1 MSQEKHET
9 DDKTVVFT
17 FLEVAA
23 RLVRRLDGSLSMTRG
38 ISFREYQILL
48 ELSKMHKESAM
59 RVELAAAVGLTPSA
73 VTRALRPLEKLGYV
87 STEKSERDA
96 RRSLATLTRGGRKLL
111 SDCNA
116 GVDSAL
122 AGLNLDSIDR
132 DQLLEFLQGLIPAG
146 SPRRGRPQI

>member
-1 MSQEKHET
+1 MSQEKDIA

-23 RLVRRLDGSLSMTRG
+23 NLVRRLDGSLSMTRG
-38 ISFREYQILL
+38 VSFREYHMLL
-48 ELSKMHKESAM
+48 ELSKMHAQSAM
-59 RVELAAAVGLTPSA
+59 RVELASAVGLTPSA

-116 GVDSAL
+116 AVDSTL
-122 AGLNLDSIDR
+122 ADLNLESLDR
-132 DQLLEFLQGLIPAG
+132 SQLLQFLENLIPPG
-146 SPRRGRPQI
+146 SPRRGRPNL